1 MRMLLHILIV
11 LEMTVVNLTT
21 VHLCSKRRRSLL
33 CIAVSFI
40 AWTVLIVGGSLPILS
55 RFQDYGNGNGLFVFI
70 GFLYMPLLI
79 WLYKESPARILATIC
94 SAWVYTMLLFALSV
108 HVAYLFPT
116 SAFDTAFCAA
126 HTGLYLLTVYPFLQ
140 FVRNRFLYIMRNI
153 PKRAFNLLLAE
164 SLVWFLTIIVINYT
178 FVQSH
183 LLFLR
188 VISLLVLATNV
199 VVSFT
204 CIQTIVRSQH
214 SIDELQNIV
223 YIDSLTGLKNRSSL
237 YGDCTQRIESGE
249 PFTLVF
255 MDLNRFKEV
264 NDRHGHLAGDE
275 YLSCFA
281 ERIRELAASDG
292 TVYRLS
298 GDEFVCLYQGRDAA
312 PFLDGLA
319 CLRCGAASVDQEF
332 LGVSAGY
339 ASFPEDGDTLDRLIA
354 TADKRMYRNKDS
366 GKA

>member
-1 MRMLLHILIV
+1 MRILLHILIV
-11 LEMTVVNLTT
+11 LEMIFVNLTT
-21 VHLCSKRRRSLL
+21 VHICSKRRRSLP
-33 CIAVSFI
+33 CIAASLAVCT
-40 AWTVLIVGGSLPILS
+40 ALIVGGTLFLLLGAKN
-55 RFQDYGNGNGLFVFI
+55 YGNGNGLFVLV
-70 GFLYMPLLI
+70 GFLYMPLLA
-79 WLYKESPARILATIC
+79 WLYEESFPRMLATIC
-94 SAWVYTMLLFALSV
+94 SSWVYTMLMFSLSV
-108 HVAYLFPT
+108 HIAHLFPA
-116 SAFDTAFCAA
+116 SAFDVAAFLAQ
-126 HTGLYLLTVYPFLQ
+126 TGLYLLTLYPFLR
-140 FVRNRFLYIMRNI
+140 FIRNRFQYILLNI

-164 SLVWFLTIIVINYT
+164 SLVWFLTMIVLNYT
-178 FVQSH
+178 FVMSQ
-183 LLFLR
+183 LPILQ
-188 VISLLVLATNV
+188 VVSLLVLAANV

-237 YGDCTQRIESGE
+237 YGDCSRRMESGE
-249 PFTLVF
+249 SFVLVF

-275 YLSCFA
+275 YLICFA
-281 ERIRELAASDG
+281 EHIRDLAGTDG

-298 GDEFVCLYQGRDAA
+298 GDEFVCLYKGQDAA

-319 CLRCGAASVDQEF
+319 SLRCGAASVGQEF
-332 LGVSAGY
+332 LGVSAGH